1 MFRDEPSKPFDKTVV
16 PSMLQ
21 PLEQDTRTI
30 LHAARLFGFRSL
42 SKVPRK
48 YHEHLSSA
56 GI

>member
-1 MFRDEPSKPFDKTVV
+1 LVMSSANPIGKTVV
-16 PSMLQ
+16 PSILQ

-30 LHAARLFGFRSL
+30 LEAARLCGFRSL
-42 SKVPRK
+42 SEVPRK